1 MSVFATLRAFVSRL
15 LGLRHQTSIE
25 RDIGD
30 ELDIHRAM
38 LIDDGISRGLSPA
51 DAHREAALAL
61 GGTLA
66 IGEAVHEQAG
76 LPLIESL
83 WQDIRYAVRCLR
95 KSIGFSTVAI
105 VTLAIGIGA
114 SAAMFTFVDAV
125 LLRPLP
131 FREPGQLIAIVE
143 LPTDEA
149 ASVGQS
155 VSYPDFLDIGRRSS
169 RLLSLAAYEHQDLT
183 LTKGRESLP
192 VSAET
197 MTASLLT
204 VLGVQPVLGRAFLE
218 EEDTAG
224 HDAII
229 LSSSFWRA
237 QFAGDPSVLG
247 TTVRLNGV
255 PTSIVGVMPEGF
267 QFPVRATETDLWV
280 SFSREAAAQQGTPEP
295 IARNDHHFEVVARL
309 KPDANLAEAN
319 AELSAVARSLADAYP
334 DTNRHTAIAALPE
347 LAYIAGDRRTPLLML
362 FAAVGFVVLIA
373 CANVANLLLA
383 RSTDR
388 AREIA
393 LRLALGA
400 SQRRIVRQLVT
411 ESLVLSLVGAV
422 AGLVVAGVSLGGLQR
437 LSPVNLPRADH
448 LALDWTVLIF
458 TAALAMSTTVLS
470 GLAPALNA
478 SRTRLR
484 TVMQDGRGSSKR
496 NRLRSAFVI
505 SEATLG
511 VILVVGAAL
520 LLRSFD
526 RLSRADLGFDPRLLL
541 TAHFN
546 VSETRYAPDAKSRF
560 IAELLDRVR
569 ALPGVTAAAG
579 ALPLPMFDDR
589 YATNFDISERP
600 LPKEQQPIAGFYVVT
615 PGFFESMRIPLVTGR
630 TFDERD
636 RRDSP
641 KVTVITKAFADRYF
655 ADENPI
661 GKRMTVVL
669 SEGPKHG
676 DYKEWEIVGV
686 VGDTRRSN
694 LQSSPAPAFYLPV
707 PQMMVAS
714 PSLVV
719 RVAHD
724 GVEAAG
730 EIRDTLRSM
739 DSEAVLY
746 GIRNMDDYV
755 GLALGQSRFQTI
767 VLSIFALI
775 ALLLTAIGLY
785 GVMAYTVGQRLPEL
799 GIRRALGATSGQM
812 MLLVMRNGLALTV
825 IGVGAGLIGALILA
839 RIGQSLLYQVSSDD
853 PVSYTIAAAVL
864 VAVGVIASYVPSV
877 RASRVDPMTV
887 LRCE

>member
-1 MSVFATLRAFVSRL
+1 MRAIAALRAFVSRL
-15 LGLRHQTSIE
+15 YGLRHRTAAE
-25 RDIGD
+25 REIAE
-30 ELDIHRAM
+30 ELEVHRAM
-38 LIDDGISRGLSPA
+38 LVDEGIGRGLSPA
-51 DAHREAALAL
+51 EAHREAALAL

-66 IGEAVHEQAG
+66 IGEAVREQAG
-76 LPLIESL
+76 VPLIETS
-83 WQDIRYAVRCLR
+83 WQDIRYAVRFLR
-95 KSIGFSTVAI
+95 KSIGFSSVAI
-105 VTLAIGIGA
+105 LTLAIGIGA
-114 SAAMFTFVDAV
+114 NAAMFTIVNAV

-131 FREPGQLIAIVE
+131 FRDPGQLIAISE
-143 LPTDEA
+143 FPADEA
-149 ASVGQS
+149 PSVGQS

-218 EEDTAG
+218 KEDTAG

-229 LSSSFWRA
+229 LSARFWRA
-237 QFAGDPSVLG
+237 HFGGDPSVLG

-255 PTSIVGVMPEGF
+255 PTSIVGIMPEGF
-267 QFPVRATETDLWV
+267 QFPVRASETDLWV

-295 IARNDHHFEVVARL
+295 IERNNHHLEVVARL
-309 KPDANLAEAN
+309 KPDAYLAEAN
-319 AELSAVARSLADAYP
+319 AELSAVTRSLADAYP
-334 DTNRHTAIAALPE
+334 DTNRHTTIGASSE

-400 SQRRIVRQLVT
+400 GQRRIVRQLVT
-411 ESLVLSLVGAV
+411 ESLVLSVVGAV
-422 AGLVVAGVSLGGLQR
+422 AGLIVARGALGGFQR
-437 LSPVNLPRADH
+437 FFPVNLPRAEH
-448 LALDWTVLIF
+448 LVLDWPVLFF
-458 TAALAMSTTVLS
+458 TAALAILTTVLS
-470 GLAPALNA
+470 GLVPALNA
-478 SRTRLR
+478 SRTRPR
-484 TVMQDGRGSSKR
+484 TVMQDVRGSTKH
-496 NRLRSAFVI
+496 NRLRSAFVV
-505 SEATLG
+505 SEAALG
-511 VILVVGAAL
+511 VTLLVGAAL

-526 RLSRADLGFDPRLLL
+526 RLSRTDLGFDPTHVM

-546 VSETRYAPDAKSRF
+546 VSETRYAPDTKSRF
-560 IAELLDRVR
+560 ISELLDRVR

-589 YATNFDISERP
+589 YGTNIDISEHP
-600 LPKEQQPIAGFYVVT
+600 LPKEQQPIAWFYVVT
-615 PGFFESMRIPLVTGR
+615 SGFFETLRIPAIAGR

-641 KVTVITKAFADRYF
+641 KVAVITKAFAERYF
-655 ADENPI
+655 ANENPI

-669 SEGPKHG
+669 SEGPRHG

-694 LQSSPAPAFYLPV
+694 LQSSPAPAFYLPL
-707 PQMMVAS
+707 PQMMVGA

-719 RVAHD
+719 RVAD
-724 GVEAAG
+724 ERVGAAA

-746 GIRNMDDYV
+746 GIRSMEDYV
-755 GLALGQSRFQTI
+755 ALALGQSRFQT
-767 VLSIFALI
+767 VLLSIFAMI

-799 GIRRALGATSGQM
+799 GIRRALGATSGQV
-812 MLLVMRNGLALTV
+812 MLLVMRGGLALTV
-825 IGVGAGLIGALILA
+825 IGVSTGLVGALIVA
-839 RIGQSLLYQVSSDD
+839 RVGQSLLYQVSSDD
-853 PVSYTIAAAVL
+853 PVSYAIAAAVL
-864 VAVGVIASYVPSV
+864 VAVGVLASYVPSV

-887 LRCE
+887 LRGQ

>member
-1 MSVFATLRAFVSRL
+1 
-15 LGLRHQTSIE
+15 
-25 RDIGD
+25 
-30 ELDIHRAM
+30 
-38 LIDDGISRGLSPA
+38 
-51 DAHREAALAL
+51 
-61 GGTLA
+61 
-66 IGEAVHEQAG
+66 
-76 LPLIESL
+76 
-83 WQDIRYAVRCLR
+83 
-95 KSIGFSTVAI
+95 
-105 VTLAIGIGA
+105 
-114 SAAMFTFVDAV
+114 
-125 LLRPLP
+125 
-131 FREPGQLIAIVE
+131 
-143 LPTDEA
+143 
-149 ASVGQS
+149 
-155 VSYPDFLDIGRRSS
+155 
-169 RLLSLAAYEHQDLT
+169 
-183 LTKGRESLP
+183 
-192 VSAET
+192 
-197 MTASLLT
+197 
-204 VLGVQPVLGRAFLE
+204 
-218 EEDTAG
+218 
-224 HDAII
+224 
-229 LSSSFWRA
+229 
-237 QFAGDPSVLG
+237 
-247 TTVRLNGV
+247 
-255 PTSIVGVMPEGF
+255 
-267 QFPVRATETDLWV
+267 
-280 SFSREAAAQQGTPEP
+280 
-295 IARNDHHFEVVARL
+295 
-309 KPDANLAEAN
+309 
-319 AELSAVARSLADAYP
+319 
-334 DTNRHTAIAALPE
+334 
-347 LAYIAGDRRTPLLML
+347 
-362 FAAVGFVVLIA
+362 
-373 CANVANLLLA
+373 
-383 RSTDR
+383 
-388 AREIA
+388 
-393 LRLALGA
+393 
-400 SQRRIVRQLVT
+400 
-411 ESLVLSLVGAV
+411 
-422 AGLVVAGVSLGGLQR
+422 
-437 LSPVNLPRADH
+437 
-448 LALDWTVLIF
+448 
-458 TAALAMSTTVLS
+458 
-470 GLAPALNA
+470 
-478 SRTRLR
+478 
-484 TVMQDGRGSSKR
+484 
-496 NRLRSAFVI
+496 
-505 SEATLG
+505 LG

-526 RLSRADLGFDPRLLL
+526 RLSRTDLGFDPRLLL

-707 PQMMVAS
+707 PQMMVGS

-864 VAVGVIASYVPSV
+864 VAVGAIASYVPSV